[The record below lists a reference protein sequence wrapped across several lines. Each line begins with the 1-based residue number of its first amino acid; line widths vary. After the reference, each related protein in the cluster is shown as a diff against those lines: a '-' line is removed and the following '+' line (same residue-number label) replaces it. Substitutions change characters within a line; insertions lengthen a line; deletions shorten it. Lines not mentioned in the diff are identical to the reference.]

1 MGFPRQE
8 YQSGV
13 PFPSPGHLPDPGNEL
28 MSPTLADGFF
38 TTEPPGKPLSC
49 VTDEE
54 TEAQNEGGECA
65 EGHSWRPHD

>member
-38 TTEPPGKPLSC
+38 TTEPPGKAPKLAYLLAAAGK
-49 VTDEE
+49 ELFL
-54 TEAQNEGGECA
+54 
-65 EGHSWRPHD
+65 